1 MYSRLPHFLSRRTI
15 AMRHPASKTIGYQL
29 IHVARLHRARTAKLL
44 ESLGLFPGQEQVLE
58 ALTGRDAISMSEL
71 AEMLRVRPPT
81 ASKTIARLSAVGL
94 IERKISD
101 GDGRIV
107 RVALTAAG
115 RDKAAAIAELA
126 IDIEAEATSHLD
138 GKERKRLRK
147 LLKRVEKG
155 FKHALGS
162 EIDPDDDDAADEGDT
177 DEA

>member
-115 RDKAAAIAELA
+115 RDKAAAIAALA

-155 FKHALGS
+155 LKSALGTDVES
-162 EIDPDDDDAADEGDT
+162 DEDDITDEVET